1 MNLLIEY
8 VRSFLLIENRLKKT
22 LAKYKDKFP
31 RNMHAESVVVE
42 LSDLDP
48 SGQNKYLDW
57 MVKQFI
63 LNKMDYYGVKDIAE
77 PVKFFHDN
85 VQRFKKKDIN
95 QYKTLDELQ
104 KTVEQIK
111 SKKSKSQQRKDIK
124 SDVDK
129 IYEDEYVA
137 IVHPKTHDS
146 VCLYGAG
153 TKWCITQREESH
165 YDEYSGNNIIFYYI
179 LSKVLPSDDP
189 LYKVAAAIIRNE
201 DNSVDDWEM
210 YDAEDN
216 QISPDNFEHL
226 YSERLFDH
234 LKGELVKRAKKEDP
248 FWDPSLIDF
257 DSKYYDFGKDFD
269 KKLDNIREKVHPS
282 NIVKYLDIIENNA
295 PKQPRTAQS
304 YSLKELYEQN
314 GNKLNDVIISK
325 IKSLFGNHS
334 INFGEG
340 GHKISLGGLDDLWHA
355 GVLSEEEYG
364 IISGTDMTLD
374 GVHNIEADH
383 DAISE
388 IIHNLPSDLDDYI
401 KEMAGNPDMDSADI
415 ADHLMKNYAS
425 EVYSAYY
432 GALENGLVDNVYQQL
447 KNWLFENFDVS
458 MKDTWIEPNA
468 PILTNYIS
476 DLSLMEMAKEAEDE
490 IDYDYDNGPDTSW
503 IIDYLQI
510 KSPNVMKKLDQY
522 LSIDEDHFYNVL
534 RDLI

>member
-1 MNLLIEY
+1 
-8 VRSFLLIENRLKKT
+8 
-22 LAKYKDKFP
+22 
-31 RNMHAESVVVE
+31 MHAESVVVE

-85 VQRFKKKDIN
+85 AQRFKKKDIN

-111 SKKSKSQQRKDIK
+111 SKKSKSQQRKGTK

-165 YDEYSGNNIIFYYI
+165 YDDYSSNNIIFYYI

-201 DNSVDDWEM
+201 DNTIDDWEM

-216 QISPDNFEHL
+216 QLDVEGFSKQ
-226 YSERLFDH
+226 YGERLYQVFEGKFFSN
-234 LKGELVKRAKKEDP
+234 LELSNEE
-248 FWDPSLIDF
+248 L
-257 DSKYYDFGKDFD
+257 D
-269 KKLDNIREKVHPS
+269 KKLDKLSDDFSPTSIER
-282 NIVKYLDIIENNA
+282 YLDIIENNA

-314 GNKLNDVIISK
+314 GNKLNDVIINK

-401 KEMAGNPDMDSADI
+401 KEMAGNPEMDSSDI
-415 ADHLMKNYAS
+415 ADHLMENYDG
-425 EVYSAYY
+425 EIYSAYY
-432 GALENGLVDNVYQQL
+432 DALENGLVNNIYQQL
-447 KNWLFENFDVS
+447 KSWLLENFDVS

-510 KSPNVMKKLDQY
+510 KSPNVMEGLEQY
-522 LSIDEDHFYNVL
+522 LAIDEDHFYNVL